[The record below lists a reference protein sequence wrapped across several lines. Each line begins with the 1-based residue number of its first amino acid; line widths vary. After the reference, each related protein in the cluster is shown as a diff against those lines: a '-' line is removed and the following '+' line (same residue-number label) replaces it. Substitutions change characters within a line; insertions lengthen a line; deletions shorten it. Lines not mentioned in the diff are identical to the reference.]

1 VPPTQIDNA
10 DAIADADLALLRSVN
25 GTVDRPEVVRDLL
38 QRRKANV
45 NACDEW
51 GQTVLKWAVWWGLA
65 GSVRVLLDHG
75 ADVNAA
81 STDGGAP
88 LHMAVYQGQLVWLVI
103 VLLFCIRK
111 KQPYYL
117 RLSTTYINE

>member
-1 VPPTQIDNA
+1 MPPTQIDNA